1 MDLIIE
7 TERLL
12 LRPILNS
19 DAEALFEMD
28 NNPNVH
34 LYLGN
39 EPVQNIDDVYGY
51 INSIQSQYIKNEIGR
66 FVVVL
71 KDTNEVIGWAGIKF
85 VTEPENNHVNFYDIG
100 YRLQEKHWRKGYG
113 LEAAKAWL
121 DYGFNQMKISIIIA
135 TAHIDNNGSNAILQK
150 IGMELKEQY
159 QHHDLPCNW
168 YELQNPNQTSK
179 LLNL

>member
-1 MDLIIE
+1 MDFKIA

-39 EPVQNIDDVYGY
+39 EPVKSIDAVYNY
-51 INSIQSQYIKNEIGR
+51 IKSIQSQYIKNGIGR
-66 FVVVL
+66 FAVVL

-85 VTEPENNHVNFYDIG
+85 ITEPENNHVNFYDIG
-100 YRLQEKHWRKGYG
+100 YRLAEAYWGKGYG
-113 LEAAKAWL
+113 YEVAKAWL
-121 DYGFNQMKISIIIA
+121 EYAFNEMKVAAVYAS
-135 TAHIDNNGSNAILQK
+135 AHTENKGSNKILQK
-150 IGMELKEQY
+150 IGMKQAGKYL
-159 QHHDLPCNW
+159 HHELPC
-168 YELQNPNQTSK
+168 YLYVLEFK
-179 LLNL
+179 